1 MGYLRKTL
9 NYMERIVLPDLTH
22 RMSMANLVAI
32 SVEITR
38 IDSGCSWEKEFIEL
52 ICMNFLILLYLIV
65 Y

>member
-22 RMSMANLVAI
+22 RIGMADLMAI

-38 IDSGCSWEKEFIEL
+38 IDSGCSLEKEFIEL